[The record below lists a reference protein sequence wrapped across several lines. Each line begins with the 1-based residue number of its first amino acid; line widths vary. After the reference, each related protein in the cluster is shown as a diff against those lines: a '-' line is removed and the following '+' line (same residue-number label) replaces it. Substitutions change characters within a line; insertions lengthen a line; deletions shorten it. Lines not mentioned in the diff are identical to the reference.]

1 MKQETA
7 LKLAASSK
15 NADLQKLLTAWVR
28 ALLEGEEWLLND
40 NGKDVDEDDL
50 QVAQIIN
57 NEVDGETALDLT
69 IAQVDRD
76 SRYDGETFNDT
87 YVIKNASTGEI
98 LNYFRVSG
106 CYSSWD
112 GTEVDDEI
120 VLVMARN
127 VVVTHFYTKDEL
139 KAATKNGV
147 VFADV

>member
-1 MKQETA
+1 VKQETA
-7 LKLAASSK
+7 LKLAASTKS
-15 NADLQKLLTAWVR
+15 ADLQKLLKAWVR
-28 ALLEGEEWLLND
+28 ANLNYH
-40 NGKDVDEDDL
+40 GKDVDEDDL
-50 QVAQIIN
+50 QVARIIN
-57 NEVDGETALDLT
+57 NEVDGGTALDLT
-69 IAQVDRD
+69 IVQVDRD
-76 SRYDGETFNDT
+76 ARYDGETFNDT

>member
-28 ALLEGEEWLLND
+28 ANLNYH
-40 NGKDVDEDDL
+40 GKDVDEDDL
-50 QVAQIIN
+50 QVARIIN

-69 IAQVDRD
+69 IVQVDRD
-76 SRYDGETFNDT
+76 ARYDGKTFNDT

>member
-28 ALLEGEEWLLND
+28 ALLND
-40 NGKDVDEDDL
+40 DVDEDDL
-50 QVAQIIN
+50 QVARIIN

-69 IAQVDRD
+69 IVQVDRD

-106 CYSSWD
+106 CYSSWE

-147 VFADV
+147 VFADDQEQPRRHQC

>member
-28 ALLEGEEWLLND
+28 ALLND

-50 QVAQIIN
+50 QVARIIN

-69 IAQVDRD
+69 IVQVDRD

-139 KAATKNGV
+139 KAATNDSQYGI
-147 VFADV
+147 